1 LIIHGDSLEVL
12 KGYEDNHFDAVVTDP
27 PYGLSACT
35 PASVKACLRA
45 WLNDEAYTATG
56 GGFMS
61 KTWDSWVPSPTL
73 WSEVYRV
80 LKPGGHALIFAGS
93 RTQDLMGLSLRLA
106 GFEVRDVL
114 QWIYGSGF
122 PKSHNVSKALD
133 RHLGFEREI
142 IGEQRMT
149 GTARRVKGTNTNG
162 HVRCGLVDEYEE
174 TTIDITAPA
183 SEQAKKYEG
192 FGTALKPAY
201 EPILLVRKPLAGT
214 VAENV
219 LEYGTGGLNIDGCRI
234 ALNGEKTTRDG
245 GNFGVN
251 GVQFNSSKIGL
262 RYSAPSHKKGR
273 WPANVIFDEQAKLD
287 PRLGRDAR
295 FFYSPKP
302 STYERH
308 AGVNGDNIH
317 PTVKP
322 IDLMRYLIRLITPP
336 DGVVLE
342 PFAGSG
348 TTLCAAVLEGVEI
361 VGIEREAEYISI
373 IESRVDYWSGNRENV
388 IAEDEEKTGQLKLF

>member
-1 LIIHGDSLEVL
+1 MIIHGDSLEVL

-35 PASVKACLRA
+35 PANVKACLRA
-45 WLNDEAYTATG
+45 WLNDETYTATA
-56 GGFMS
+56 GGFMN
-61 KTWDSWVPSPTL
+61 KAWDNWVPSPTL

-80 LKPGGHALIFAGS
+80 LKPGGHVLIFAGS

-133 RHLGFEREI
+133 RHLGFEVSNDGYI
-142 IGEQRMT
+142 PNFKNK
-149 GTARRVKGTNTNG
+149 V
-162 HVRCGLVDEYEE
+162 CGQGYGGGKKTEY
-174 TTIDITAPA
+174 TAPA
-183 SEQAKKYEG
+183 SEPAKRYEG
-192 FGTALKPAY
+192 YGTALKPAY

-245 GNFGVN
+245 GEYGANR
-251 GVQFNSSKIGL
+251 VQFNSPKSL
-262 RYSAPSHKKGR
+262 RFSAPSHKKGR

-287 PRLGRDAR
+287 PRLGRDSR

-308 AGVNGDNIH
+308 AGVNGDNVH

-361 VGIEREAEYISI
+361 VGIEREAEYIPI
-373 IESRVDYWSGNRENV
+373 IESRVDYWSGNRGNV
-388 IAEDEEKTGQLKLF
+388 IVEDEEKTGQLKLF

>member
-1 LIIHGDSLEVL
+1 MIIHGDSLEVL
-12 KGYEDNHFDAVVTDP
+12 KGYDDNHFDAVITDP

-35 PASVKACLRA
+35 PANVKACLRA
-45 WLNDEAYTATG
+45 CLNDEAYTPTG

-61 KTWDSWVPSPTL
+61 KTWDNWVPSPTL

-80 LKPGGHALIFAGS
+80 LKHGGHALIFAGS

-122 PKSHNVSKALD
+122 PKSHNVALSIDKKLGGANRGRAIPRASSYQASDQDQKHKLTSNPVEEYKA
-133 RHLGFEREI
+133 
-142 IGEQRMT
+142 
-149 GTARRVKGTNTNG
+149 K
-162 HVRCGLVDEYEE
+162 
-174 TTIDITAPA
+174 

-219 LEYGTGGLNIDGCRI
+219 LMYGTGGLNIDDCRI
-234 ALNGEKTTRDG
+234 KGNGKKRKKIAGKTNR
-245 GNFGVN
+245 
-251 GVQFNSSKIGL
+251 SS
-262 RYSAPSHKKGR
+262 SFTPSKKTLFPADR

-287 PRLGRDAR
+287 PRLGRDSR

-361 VGIEREAEYISI
+361 VGIEREAEYIPI

-388 IAEDEEKTGQLKLF
+388 IAEDEEETGQLKLF

>member
-1 LIIHGDSLEVL
+1 MIIHGDSLEVL
-12 KGYEDNHFDAVVTDP
+12 KKYEDNHFDAVVTDP

-35 PASVKACLRA
+35 PANVKACLRA

-61 KTWDSWVPSPTL
+61 KTWDNWVPSPTL

-122 PKSHNVSKALD
+122 PKSHNVALSIDKKLGGANRGRAIPRASSYQASDQDQKHKLTSNPVEEYKA
-133 RHLGFEREI
+133 
-142 IGEQRMT
+142 
-149 GTARRVKGTNTNG
+149 K
-162 HVRCGLVDEYEE
+162 
-174 TTIDITAPA
+174 
-183 SEQAKKYEG
+183 SEQAKRYEG

-219 LEYGTGGLNIDGCRI
+219 LEYGTGGLNIDECRI
-234 ALNGEKTTRDG
+234 SLNGEKTTRDG
-245 GNFGVN
+245 GDFGVN

-262 RYSAPSHKKGR
+262 RFSAPSHKKGR
-273 WPANVIFDEQAKLD
+273 WPANVIFDAQAKLD
-287 PRLGRDAR
+287 PRLGRDSR

-361 VGIEREAEYISI
+361 VGIEREAEYIPI

>member
-1 LIIHGDSLEVL
+1 MIIHGDSLEGL
-12 KGYEDNHFDAVVTDP
+12 KGYDDNHFDAVITDP

-35 PASVKACLRA
+35 PANVKACLRA

-61 KTWDSWVPSPTL
+61 KTWDNWVPSPTL

-80 LKPGGHALIFAGS
+80 LKHGGHALIFAGS

-122 PKSHNVSKALD
+122 PKSHNVALSIDKKLGGANRGRAIPRASSARPDGTKLTSNPVEEYKAKS
-133 RHLGFEREI
+133 E
-142 IGEQRMT
+142 
-149 GTARRVKGTNTNG
+149 
-162 HVRCGLVDEYEE
+162 
-174 TTIDITAPA
+174 PA
-183 SEQAKKYEG
+183 KRYEG
-192 FGTALKPAY
+192 YGTALKPAY

-219 LEYGTGGLNIDGCRI
+219 LAYGTGGLNIDGCRVNYKSENI
-234 ALNGEKTTRDG
+234 
-245 GNFGVN
+245 NFGSIQRHKKDDPDYAWN
-251 GVQFNSSKIGL
+251 SFGKPNSSVQMYKE
-262 RYSAPSHKKGR
+262 KGR

-287 PRLGRDAR
+287 PRLGRDSR

-308 AGVNGDNIH
+308 AGVNGNNVH

-336 DGVVLE
+336 NGVVLE

-361 VGIEREAEYISI
+361 VGIEREAEYIPI

-388 IAEDEEKTGQLKLF
+388 IAEDEEETGQLKLF

>member
-1 LIIHGDSLEVL
+1 MIIHGDSLKVL
-12 KGYEDNHFDAVVTDP
+12 KGYDDNHFDAVITDP

-35 PASVKACLRA
+35 PANVKACLRA
-45 WLNDEAYTATG
+45 WLNDETYTATG

-61 KTWDSWVPSPTL
+61 KTWDNWVPSPTL
-73 WSEVYRV
+73 WTEVYRV
-80 LKPGGHALIFAGS
+80 LKHGGHALIFAGS

-142 IGEQRMT
+142 IGHQRMT

-174 TTIDITAPA
+174 TTIEITAPA
-183 SEQAKKYEG
+183 SEPAKIYEG
-192 FGTALKPAY
+192 WGTALKPAY

-219 LEYGTGGLNIDGCRI
+219 IEYGTGGINIKNTQI
-234 ALNGEKTTRDG
+234 
-245 GNFGVN
+245 
-251 GVQFNSSKIGL
+251 NS
-262 RYSAPSHKKGR
+262 R

-287 PRLGRDAR
+287 PRLGRDSR

-308 AGVNGDNIH
+308 AGVNGVNVH

-348 TTLCAAVLEGVEI
+348 TTLCAAVLEGIEI
-361 VGIEREAEYISI
+361 VGIEREAEYIPI

-388 IAEDEEKTGQLKLF
+388 IAEDEEETGQLKLF